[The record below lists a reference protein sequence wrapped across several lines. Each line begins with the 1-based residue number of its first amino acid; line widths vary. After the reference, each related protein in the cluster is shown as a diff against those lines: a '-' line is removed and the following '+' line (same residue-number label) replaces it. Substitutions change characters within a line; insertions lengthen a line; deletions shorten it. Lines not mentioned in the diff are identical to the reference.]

1 MLNFLIEDPENV
13 IVVHCMSGKGRTGTG
28 IVSLLLYSGFVD
40 NIDDGLKYYGWKRF
54 SSGTGVT

>member
-1 MLNFLIEDPENV
+1 M